1 MTATAHDRWRTLGW
15 PLGGLI
21 AVVALCGLAWLAA
34 TRWPDLLRRTPPAS
48 PVAAPHD
55 EHAEAEVD
63 RVIIS
68 PLAQMNIGLELG
80 QVERRDFDRS
90 ITLPAIVAEQPGRS
104 HIVVTTHFTGIVTK
118 LHITQGQA
126 VTVGQPLFDLRLTH
140 EEVIQSQT
148 ELLKIAQEMEIL
160 DREIARIQQLVAEGG
175 IANKTLLDRKYERE
189 RHAANFVAQKQ
200 ALLLHEMNEEQITKV
215 LKTKE
220 LLGSLTITALADEG
234 MIADPEQAVL
244 LVHELRVTLGQH
256 IAAGDT
262 LAVLSD
268 HSRLQVEGEAFEQ
281 DAPAL
286 ARAMRESWPIKLL
299 AATGEPAEEVQLLY
313 IDDTIDPESRTFHF
327 YALLP
332 NRLVHD
338 AQGSDGR
345 RYVQWKHRPGERL
358 RVLAPVERWP
368 KRLVVPLSA
377 IAQDG
382 VETYVF
388 RYSGGEFVRTGVHIE
403 HKDEQFAVLAD
414 GPAIREGQVI
424 ALTAAQQVQFALA
437 NQAGSGVDPH
447 AGHTH

>member
-1 MTATAHDRWRTLGW
+1 MTAIAHDRWRTLGW
-15 PLGGLI
+15 PLVGLI
-21 AVVALCGLAWLAA
+21 TVAALAGLAWLALA
-34 TRWPDLLRRTPPAS
+34 RWPDLLRGPARS
-48 PVAAPHD
+48 PVEAPHD
-55 EHAEAEVD
+55 AQAAAEVD

-68 PLAQMNIGLELG
+68 PHAQRNIGLELG
-80 QVERRDFDRS
+80 QIERRDFERS

-104 HIVVTTHFTGIVTK
+104 SIAVTTHFTGIITK

-126 VTVGQPLFDLRLTH
+126 VTIGQPLFDLRLTH

-175 IANKTLLDRKYERE
+175 IANKTLLDRLYERE
-189 RHAANFVAQKQ
+189 RHAAAFVAQKQ
-200 ALLLHEMNEEQITKV
+200 ALLLHEMSEEQIAQV

-234 MIADPEQAVL
+234 MLANPDEAVL
-244 LVHELRVTLGQH
+244 LVHELKVTLGQH

-262 LAVLSD
+262 LATLSD

-299 AATGEPAEEVQLLY
+299 AATGQPPEEAQLLY
-313 IDDTIDPESRTFHF
+313 LDDRIDLESRTFHF
-327 YALLP
+327 YAALP
-332 NRLVHD
+332 NRLIHD
-338 AQGSDGR
+338 ALGPDGR

-368 KRLVVPLSA
+368 ERLVVPLAA

-388 RYSGGEFVRTGVHIE
+388 RYVGGEFVRTGVHVE

-414 GPAIREGQVI
+414 DPAIREGQVI

-447 AGHTH
+447 AGHSH